1 MRELKTIHAELLRL
15 RKPGKE
21 LTGATETSSPEGE
34 REKQNKSK
42 IVKGHS
48 FKSKTTNQIIKL
60 PVFKLWSIHVR
71 RGVDDPGRQ
80 TEILN

>member
-1 MRELKTIHAELLRL
+1 MQNCCDSENPVKNSRALQKPVVLKE
-15 RKPGKE
+15 K
-21 LTGATETSSPEGE
+21 
-34 REKQNKSK
+34 EKQNKSK